1 MKDLATY
8 TPDKSGINSL
18 GGFAYQIKVFVSYM
32 LSMDENMQ
40 AEFETVDDVS
50 IKKITPDTIDDNE
63 DKFRNLIVSPKG
75 TKAIQVKRTAITEK
89 IAKQVL
95 FNWILLEGSD
105 ESVTDY
111 ILFTDSSYENSDIVF
126 AVSAEDLYSEV
137 LDTKKTQKATIAKV
151 KKKYEK
157 DKQGFIDVYDAV
169 KNKYTFVSAN
179 KIDDEINEKCKVLFK
194 KAGVNTI
201 TYYNRIEELLKHITF
216 EIIKSINEKKPFVI
230 SYGEMIAYSE
240 DICARFTDQYMYPV
254 YSEFKK
260 LNKIDFADLK
270 IAQSREYK
278 QLLACKMP
286 HKLIETHLQYGS
298 YYQNVCYKYLE
309 LNKISKIRD
318 IEVTTFDNFENVKFM
333 LQTEGKDTP
342 VQRLSET
349 KKQPNSYADSE
360 QIKYGAGIY
369 LTREDEVEH
378 QISWED
384 EDNAES

>member
-1 MKDLATY
+1 MKDLDTY

-105 ESVTDY
+105 ESITDY

-126 AVSAEDLYSEV
+126 EVSAEELYSEV

-216 EIIKSINEKKPFVI
+216 EIIKSINEKNPFVI
-230 SYGEMIAYSE
+230 SYREMIAYSE

-286 HKLIETHLQYGS
+286 QKLIEMHLQYGS